1 MFKVFG
7 SYWMNTRET
16 FKGFNSSITSFYW
29 KHSGEEIGVS
39 GGLSRNPCGSFVKEW
54 WWSELWGES
63 GERGIQR
70 PNCAWGAGH
79 VSGPVTPLASGSAS
93 ASFGNVLIFF
103 FSINPNHRICGLTFQ
118 IIVFYKIV
126 IERCL
131 LLKSKCPCAEIKVS
145 FYFW

>member
-54 WWSELWGES
+54 WWSMGREWRERDPVAQLCLGGWPRLGPCDPLGLRFCFCQLWECS
-63 GERGIQR
+63 D
-70 PNCAWGAGH
+70 
-79 VSGPVTPLASGSAS
+79 
-93 ASFGNVLIFF
+93 FF

-118 IIVFYKIV
+118 VIVFYKIV

-131 LLKSKCPCAEIKVS
+131 LLKSKYPCAEIKVS